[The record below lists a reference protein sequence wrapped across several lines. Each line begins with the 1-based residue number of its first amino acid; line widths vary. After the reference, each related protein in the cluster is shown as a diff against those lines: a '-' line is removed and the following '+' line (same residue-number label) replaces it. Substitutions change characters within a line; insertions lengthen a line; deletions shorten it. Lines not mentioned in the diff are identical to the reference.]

1 MSKEAA
7 MQAVIEYLATD
18 VARLEEELVIYREMA
33 QVALAQ
39 NAELLKQHKALRQQI
54 ADRRDE
60 IRRYTESQMANV

>member
-7 MQAVIEYLATD
+7 MQAVIEYLAAD
-18 VARLEEELVIYREMA
+18 VAQLESDVVIYREMA

-60 IRRYTESQMANV
+60 IRRYTESQVSA